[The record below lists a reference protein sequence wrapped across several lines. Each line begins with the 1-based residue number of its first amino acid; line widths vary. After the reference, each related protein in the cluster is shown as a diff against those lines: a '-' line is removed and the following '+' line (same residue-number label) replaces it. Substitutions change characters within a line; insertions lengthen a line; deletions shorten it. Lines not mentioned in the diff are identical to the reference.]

1 MFRNLL
7 MGAAALT
14 LMTGAALAE
23 PVAAGG
29 VSGAAL
35 GVGVGCPAT
44 QFAPWP
50 PGTTKS
56 AAIRNVKSHQL
67 AARHLINQT
76 IAC

>member
-7 MGAAALT
+7 MGVAALT

-29 VSGAAL
+29 VRAAL
-35 GVGVGCPAT
+35 GAGVGCPAT

-56 AAIRNVKSHQL
+56 AAIRNVKSQQL
-67 AARHLINQT
+67 APRHLINQT
-76 IAC
+76 IEC